1 MLENANRIFV
11 VFTYFDPK
19 KKTKS
24 SHHKTSAISL
34 RFFLV
39 QYYLLTAQYLT
50 LDES

>member
-1 MLENANRIFV
+1 MLENANKIFV
-11 VFTYFDPK
+11 VFSSFDPK
-19 KKTKS
+19 KSKS

-34 RFFLV
+34 RFFLA